1 MKKRILPVFLVIM
14 VIMSTSVIAYAAQN
28 QELVLWSDLPNGKII
43 FDKCIVRIP
52 EHPDGE
58 SGNIRT
64 RNRRHPDTLP
74 AKLIVK

>member
-1 MKKRILPVFLVIM
+1 MAVHLTRED
-14 VIMSTSVIAYAAQN
+14 TSLESLDLECPRLATVRKDTAGM
-28 QELVLWSDLPNGKII
+28 EMDSDRSPWPL
-43 FDKCIVRIP
+43 RIP

-64 RNRRHPDTLP
+64 RNRKYPDTLP

>member
-1 MKKRILPVFLVIM
+1 
-14 VIMSTSVIAYAAQN
+14 
-28 QELVLWSDLPNGKII
+28 
-43 FDKCIVRIP
+43 VRIP